1 MARKYIEKNYERP
14 FFDKLLRN
22 FLSITLPNVRY
33 FKVASF
39 FVKIGKPFSFLF
51 PKKIKNMIGLMPT
64 SFPKKLLKNQEIY
77 RAKGKKIAR
86 VALLTGCV
94 QKEISPQINEST
106 IRLLNRHGV
115 EVVVMKKILVTR
127 KLLKDCED
135 KAIKTFEAKLN
146 TNDELYS
153 QSKLIELSQ
162 GCDAVLTSLTDK
174 MDEETINKLPET
186 VKVISNFAV
195 GFGNIDLEAAKKRG
209 IAVTNTP
216 EVLSD
221 ATAEIGILLILGACR
236 RAAEGIEAAKES
248 NWKWSADYLIGKQLT
263 GSRLGILGMG
273 RIGQKIAKIAKSLG
287 MIIHYHNRSKLSDDK
302 EQGAIYHDS
311 LKSLFS
317 VSDVL
322 SICCPATKETVNLIN
337 KETVE
342 YFPKGAVITN
352 VARGDIVDDDA
363 LIDAL
368 NRRKIY
374 AAGLDVYKGEPNL
387 NPGYLK
393 IKTAFILP
401 HLGSATKDTRTA
413 MANLAIDNIDE
424 FFNTGNCKNKVN

>member
-1 MARKYIEKNYERP
+1 
-14 FFDKLLRN
+14 
-22 FLSITLPNVRY
+22 
-33 FKVASF
+33 
-39 FVKIGKPFSFLF
+39 
-51 PKKIKNMIGLMPT
+51 
-64 SFPKKLLKNQEIY
+64 
-77 RAKGKKIAR
+77 
-86 VALLTGCV
+86 
-94 QKEISPQINEST
+94 
-106 IRLLNRHGV
+106 
-115 EVVVMKKILVTR
+115 MKKILITR
-127 KLLKDCED
+127 KLIKESED
-135 KAIKTFEAKLN
+135 KASKTFDPIFN
-146 TNDELYS
+146 SNDELYS
-153 QSKLIELSQ
+153 QSKVIEMSQ
-162 GCDAVLTSLTDK
+162 GCDGILSSLTDK
-174 MDEETINKLPET
+174 MDKETIDKLPDT
-186 VKVISNFAV
+186 IKIISNFAV

-236 RAAEGIEAAKES
+236 RAAEGIESAREVG
-248 NWKWSADYLIGKQLT
+248 WKWSADYLIGKQLT
-263 GSRLGILGMG
+263 GTRLGVLGMG
-273 RIGQKIAKIAKSLG
+273 RIGQKIARIAKSLG
-287 MIIHYHNRSKLSDDK
+287 MIIHYHNRSKLSEEK
-302 EQGAIYHDS
+302 EQGAIYHDN

-322 SICCPATKETVNLIN
+322 SICCPATKETENMIN

-374 AAGLDVYKGEPNL
+374 AAGLDVYKNEPNL

-393 IKTAFILP
+393 IKSAFILP
-401 HLGSATKDTRTA
+401 HLGSATKDTRIA

-424 FFNTGNCKNKVN
+424 FFKTGNCTNKVN

>member
-1 MARKYIEKNYERP
+1 
-14 FFDKLLRN
+14 
-22 FLSITLPNVRY
+22 
-33 FKVASF
+33 
-39 FVKIGKPFSFLF
+39 
-51 PKKIKNMIGLMPT
+51 
-64 SFPKKLLKNQEIY
+64 
-77 RAKGKKIAR
+77 
-86 VALLTGCV
+86 
-94 QKEISPQINEST
+94 
-106 IRLLNRHGV
+106 
-115 EVVVMKKILVTR
+115 MKKILVTR
-127 KLLKDCED
+127 KLIRESEEKALKMFN
-135 KAIKTFEAKLN
+135 TKLN

-153 QSKLIELSQ
+153 QSRVIEMSE
-162 GCDAVLTSLTDK
+162 GCDAILTSLTEK
-174 MDEETINKLPET
+174 MDEETINKLPDSI
-186 VKVISNFAV
+186 KVISNFAV

-236 RAAEGIEAAKES
+236 RASEGIDSAKEGG
-248 NWKWSADYLIGKQLT
+248 WKWSADYLIGKQLT

-287 MIIHYHNRSKLSDDK
+287 MVIHYHNRSKLSDEK

-322 SICCPATKETVNLIN
+322 SICCPATKETENLIN

-352 VARGDIVDDDA
+352 VARGDIVDDEA

-374 AAGLDVYKGEPNL
+374 AAGLDVYKNEPNL
-387 NPGYLK
+387 HPGYLK
-393 IKTAFILP
+393 IKSVFILP
-401 HLGSATKDTRTA
+401 HLGSATKDTRIA
-413 MANLAIDNIDE
+413 MANLAIDNIEE
-424 FFNTGNCKNKVN
+424 FFKTGSCKNKVN